1 MKGNCC
7 LKIFSESHCPVVL
20 WTLCLE
26 KASVSVSVFG
36 PLQYIIL
43 DVQVKYISHRN
54 VVGEKHFKIFPSRK
68 VFSTSLW
75 QQNLTSTFWKVCWS
89 WIPLV
94 CACAGWSGT
103 ATVPEPAGHYTG
115 SKRTLGH
122 LSLQLCTL
130 P

>member
-1 MKGNCC
+1 MEGNCC

-20 WTLCLE
+20 WTLYLE

-68 VFSTSLW
+68 VFL
-75 QQNLTSTFWKVCWS
+75 L
-89 WIPLV
+89 
-94 CACAGWSGT
+94 
-103 ATVPEPAGHYTG
+103 HYG
-115 SKRTLGH
+115 SKI
-122 LSLQLCTL
+122 
-130 P
+130 